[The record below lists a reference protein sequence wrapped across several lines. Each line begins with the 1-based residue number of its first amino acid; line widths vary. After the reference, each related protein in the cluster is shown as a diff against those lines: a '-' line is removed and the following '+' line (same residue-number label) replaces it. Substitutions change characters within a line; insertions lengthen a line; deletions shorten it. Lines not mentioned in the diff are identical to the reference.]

1 MTKRVFFFLTDR
13 LNAVDSY
20 VPVAIEI
27 KDKRP
32 EWEIRFIS
40 FSAVGSDFLARNKSL
55 YEAMTECGDLYVYD
69 LQGGGRL
76 RRILT
81 RLRLLVGLGFAILS
95 ARKPALLMGQRFS
108 QFPYSLFYLMARLRG
123 GVGGRLAKGR
133 STDDIIQPGPMK
145 RIMSIPQGRP
155 SRTERLFD
163 RDMDLN
169 ILYHRWQVHSNY
181 SIGCI
186 GFEDNFET
194 VYLGLPQASPLWIER
209 IARDTTRY
217 AEELKK
223 SGINFGAKCFTI
235 FPAKPDADLNL
246 SGTGATKDTFAAIMR
261 HLKKHHPDA
270 TVFVRL
276 HPIAQHVP
284 FFGEIMDEVD
294 HKGTVVSLAHPEVL
308 INLSDRIIV
317 NGPTNILGTSF
328 VGKFIDI
335 ADYSA
340 AYRKDRGAVSL
351 AEGYGTIYVDPTRDD
366 FETEFERALT
376 DDGVF
381 ADDTVFA
388 KRRQLID
395 ENPLRMEALLSRL

>member
-1 MTKRVFFFLTDR
+1 MVQRVFFFLTDR
-13 LNAVDSY
+13 LNAVDTY
-20 VPVAIEI
+20 VPVALEI
-27 KDKRP
+27 RDKRP
-32 EWEIRFIS
+32 DWEIRFIS
-40 FSAVGSDFLARNKSL
+40 FSAVGSDFLTRNKSL

-81 RLRLLVGLGFAILS
+81 RLRLLVGLGSAILTS
-95 ARKPALLMGQRFS
+95 RKPALLMGQRFS

-133 STDDIIQPGPMK
+133 STDDIIQPDAMK
-145 RIMSIPQGRP
+145 RIMSMPQGRP
-155 SRTERLFD
+155 SRTERLFG

-186 GFEDNFET
+186 GFEDKFET
-194 VYLGLPQASPLWIER
+194 VYLGLPQGSPLWIER
-209 IARDTTRY
+209 IDRDTARY
-217 AEELKK
+217 AEELKQ
-223 SGINFGAKCFTI
+223 SGIELGAKRFTI

-246 SGTGATKDTFAAIMR
+246 CGKGATERTFAAILQ

-284 FFGEIMDEVD
+284 YFAEIMKAVD
-294 HKGTVVSLAHPEVL
+294 HTGLIVSLAHPEVL
-308 INLSDRIIV
+308 INLSERIVV

-328 VGKFIDI
+328 VGKFIDV
-335 ADYSA
+335 ADYSDA
-340 AYRKDRGAVSL
+340 DREARGPISL
-351 AEGYGTIYVDPTRDD
+351 AHGYGTIFVDPRHPD

-381 ADDTVFA
+381 ADDAVFA
-388 KRRQLID
+388 KRKQLID